1 MICDRAKMNLAGPYV
16 QRLRKLFRALKSK
29 HMTDYLFQNIVNLS
43 ACYEYFLKLRN
54 LRFIFLL
61 LGHSPAE
68 DYLANPDQNCL
79 SVDDNETREAN
90 SLPLSL
96 KEQIGH
102 KNKFLE
108 GHISTHSKII
118 LIGHSIGAYVILNL
132 LRTCQRASD
141 ITKAFLLFPTVER
154 MAISPSG
161 RYVSPMVTYFKWLA
175 IASSAAFSILPAFV
189 KEFLVRWWL
198 NDRKRLSLS
207 SVESILKLLTPQ
219 SIDGVFTMAQHEMKE
234 VVDLDDEVPII
245 QSILLHCIN
254 LMNYLLKPLNTLK
267 NCRLERISLNFN
279 LGGIKALKFLYL
291 LQLT

>member
-1 MICDRAKMNLAGPYV
+1 M
-16 QRLRKLFRALKSK
+16 
-29 HMTDYLFQNIVNLS
+29 
-43 ACYEYFLKLRN
+43 
-54 LRFIFLL
+54 
-61 LGHSPAE
+61 
-68 DYLANPDQNCL
+68 ANPDQNCL
-79 SVDDNETREAN
+79 SVDDNETKEAN

-96 KEQIGH
+96 KEQIAH

-108 GHISTHSKII
+108 GHISTHSRII

-161 RYVSPMVTYFKWLA
+161 RYVTPLVTYFKWLA

-198 NDRKRLSLS
+198 NDRKQLSLS

-234 VVDLDDEVPII
+234 VVDLDDEVPNHTKYI
-245 QSILLHCIN
+245 HCNN
-254 LMNYLLKPLNTLK
+254 LIYYLLKPLALK
-267 NCRLERISLNFN
+267 NCKLERISLNSIWVALSFKIFVFIAIDMKEHTCYTEWSDTVIIYGTSRVTKFCLIKDIVTN
-279 LGGIKALKFLYL
+279 LSKKRDPRIML
-291 LQLT
+291 

>member
-1 MICDRAKMNLAGPYV
+1 MICDRAKMNLAGRYV
-16 QRLRKLFRALKSK
+16 QRLRKLFRTLKSK

-54 LRFIFLL
+54 LHFIFLL

-79 SVDDNETREAN
+79 SVADNETREAN

-161 RYVSPMVTYFKWLA
+161 RYVTPMVTYFKWLA
-175 IASSAAFSILPAFV
+175 IVSSAAFSILPAFV

-245 QSILLHCIN
+245 QSILLHCNN
-254 LMNYLLKPLNTLK
+254 LINYLLKPLYTLK

-291 LQLT
+291 LQ

>member
-29 HMTDYLFQNIVNLS
+29 HMTDYLFQNIVNPS
-43 ACYEYFLKLRN
+43 ACYEYFFNLRN
-54 LRFIFLL
+54 SHFVFLL

-79 SVDDNETREAN
+79 SVDDNETKEAN

-96 KEQIGH
+96 KEQIAH

-108 GHISTHSKII
+108 GHISTHSRII

-161 RYVSPMVTYFKWLA
+161 RYVTPLVTYFKWLA

-234 VVDLDDEVPII
+234 VVDLDDEVPIM
-245 QSILLHCIN
+245 QSIYTAII
-254 LMNYLLKPLNTLK
+254 LMNYLLKPLTLK
-267 NCRLERISLNFN
+267 NCRISLNS
-279 LGGIKALKFLYL
+279 I
-291 LQLT
+291 

>member
-1 MICDRAKMNLAGPYV
+1 MNLAGPYV
-16 QRLRKLFRALKSK
+16 QRLRKLFRTLKSK

-43 ACYEYFLKLRN
+43 ACYEYFLN
-54 LRFIFLL
+54 LHNSCFVFLL

-68 DYLANPDQNCL
+68 DYLVNPDQNCL

-245 QSILLHCIN
+245 QSIYTAI
-254 LMNYLLKPLNTLK
+254 
-267 NCRLERISLNFN
+267 I
-279 LGGIKALKFLYL
+279 
-291 LQLT
+291 

>member
-16 QRLRKLFRALKSK
+16 QRLWKLFRALKSK

-43 ACYEYFLKLRN
+43 ACYEYFWN
-54 LRFIFLL
+54 LCIISCFVFLL

-79 SVDDNETREAN
+79 PVDDKETKEAN

-161 RYVSPMVTYFKWLA
+161 RYVTPMVTYFKWLA

-245 QSILLHCIN
+245 QSILLHCNN
-254 LMNYLLKPLNTLK
+254 LMNYLLKPLYTLK

-279 LGGIKALKFLYL
+279 LGGIKALKFCIYCN
-291 LQLT
+291 

>member
-1 MICDRAKMNLAGPYV
+1 MNLAGPYF

-43 ACYEYFLKLRN
+43 ACYEYFLNLRN
-54 LRFIFLL
+54 SRFVFLL

-79 SVDDNETREAN
+79 SVDDNETKEAN

-108 GHISTHSKII
+108 GYISTHSKII

-161 RYVSPMVTYFKWLA
+161 RYVTPLVTYFKWLA

-245 QSILLHCIN
+245 QSILLHCHN
-254 LMNYLLKPLNTLK
+254 LMNYLLKPLYTLK
-267 NCRLERISLNFN
+267 NCRLEGISLNS
-279 LGGIKALKFLYL
+279 IWVA
-291 LQLT
+291 

>member
-1 MICDRAKMNLAGPYV
+1 M
-16 QRLRKLFRALKSK
+16 
-29 HMTDYLFQNIVNLS
+29 NLS
-43 ACYEYFLKLRN
+43 ACYEYFLN
-54 LRFIFLL
+54 LFNSCFVFLL

-68 DYLANPDQNCL
+68 DYSANPDQNCL
-79 SVDDNETREAN
+79 SEDDNETKEAN

-96 KEQIGH
+96 KEQIAH

-108 GHISTHSKII
+108 GHISTHSRII

-161 RYVSPMVTYFKWLA
+161 RYVTPLVTYFKWLA

-198 NDRKRLSLS
+198 NDRKQLSLS

-234 VVDLDDEVPII
+234 VVDLDDEVPNHTKYI
-245 QSILLHCIN
+245 HGNN
-254 LMNYLLKPLNTLK
+254 LIYYLLKPLALK
-267 NCRLERISLNFN
+267 NCKLEKISLNS
-279 LGGIKALKFLYL
+279 IWVALSFKIFVFIVIDMKEHTFY
-291 LQLT
+291 TEWSDTVWDI

>member
-1 MICDRAKMNLAGPYV
+1 MKLAGPYV

-54 LRFIFLL
+54 LHFIFLL

-79 SVDDNETREAN
+79 SVDDNETKEAN

-245 QSILLHCIN
+245 QSIYTAII
-254 LMNYLLKPLNTLK
+254 LMNYLLKPLTLK
-267 NCRLERISLNFN
+267 NCRLKRISLN
-279 LGGIKALKFLYL
+279 
-291 LQLT
+291 

>member
-1 MICDRAKMNLAGPYV
+1 MNIFLTYV
-16 QRLRKLFRALKSK
+16 FSL
-29 HMTDYLFQNIVNLS
+29 Y
-43 ACYEYFLKLRN
+43 
-54 LRFIFLL
+54 FLL

-68 DYLANPDQNCL
+68 DYSANPDQNCL
-79 SVDDNETREAN
+79 SVDDNETKEAN

-96 KEQIGH
+96 KEQIAH

-108 GHISTHSKII
+108 DHISTHSRII

-132 LRTCQRASD
+132 LKTCQRVSD

-161 RYVSPMVTYFKWLA
+161 RYVTPFVTYFKWLA
-175 IASSAAFSILPAFV
+175 VASSAAFSILPAFV

-234 VVDLDDEVPII
+234 VVDLDDEVPNHTKYI
-245 QSILLHCIN
+245 HCNN
-254 LMNYLLKPLNTLK
+254 LIYYLLKPLTLK
-267 NCRLERISLNFN
+267 NCRLERISLN
-279 LGGIKALKFLYL
+279 LIWVALSFKIFVFIAIDMKENTSYAEWSDTLWDIWGDQIFLDKRHCH
-291 LQLT
+291 QLVKEERP

>member
-43 ACYEYFLKLRN
+43 ACYEYFLN
-54 LRFIFLL
+54 LCNSRFVFLL

-79 SVDDNETREAN
+79 SVDDNETKEAN

-161 RYVSPMVTYFKWLA
+161 RYVTPMVTYFKWLA

-245 QSILLHCIN
+245 QSILLHCNN
-254 LMNYLLKPLNTLK
+254 LMNYLLKPLYTLK
-267 NCRLERISLNFN
+267 NCRRERISLNS
-279 LGGIKALKFLYL
+279 IWVA
-291 LQLT
+291 

>member
-1 MICDRAKMNLAGPYV
+1 MNLAGPYV
-16 QRLRKLFRALKSK
+16 QRLWKLFRALKSK

-54 LRFIFLL
+54 SCFVFLL

-79 SVDDNETREAN
+79 SVDDNETQEAN

-96 KEQIGH
+96 NEQIGH

-161 RYVSPMVTYFKWLA
+161 RYVTPMVTYFKWLA

-245 QSILLHCIN
+245 QSILLHCNN
-254 LMNYLLKPLNTLK
+254 LMNYLLKPLTLK

>member
-16 QRLRKLFRALKSK
+16 QRLRKLFRTLKSK

-43 ACYEYFLKLRN
+43 ACYEYFLKLCN

-161 RYVSPMVTYFKWLA
+161 RYVTPMVTYFKWLA
-175 IASSAAFSILPAFV
+175 IASGAAFSILPAFV

-245 QSILLHCIN
+245 QSIYTAI
-254 LMNYLLKPLNTLK
+254 
-267 NCRLERISLNFN
+267 I
-279 LGGIKALKFLYL
+279 
-291 LQLT
+291 